1 MEKELK
7 YNEIHESLFLA
18 DIKVRENPEKGS
30 KKTDESTHTGH
41 QHPRTRISPGAN
53 EGKKSERKQ
62 DEWYKLMKLNG
73 PRRRVEIKKGKAH

>member
-1 MEKELK
+1 MEKKLK

-18 DIKVRENPEKGS
+18 DIKVRERAGKTRKREA
-30 KKTDESTHTGH
+30 KTDESTHTGH

-53 EGKKSERKQ
+53 EEKKKRKKQ

-73 PRRRVEIKKGKAH
+73 PRRRVAH